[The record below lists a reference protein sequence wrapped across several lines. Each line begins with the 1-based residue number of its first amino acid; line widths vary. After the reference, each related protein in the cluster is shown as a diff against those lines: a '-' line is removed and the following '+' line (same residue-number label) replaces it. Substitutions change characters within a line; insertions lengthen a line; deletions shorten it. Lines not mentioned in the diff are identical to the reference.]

1 MIPPGRSGRIMMG
14 QRPKGGN
21 RNLGPPDRL
30 AASWHRIS
38 LPAGRK
44 FDFTPRFSPDARQKT
59 TSGQRLACPSGAA
72 SRGPW
77 QGIFCVEKKPQQ
89 GTGRGISQGLVSRL
103 YARRRLRLTP
113 VGDASP
119 SSPKSYASIL
129 TPIWRRF
136 HQSGGRQPRCSAV
149 GGRKGSC
156 PDAAVQPAKANHI
169 RVYRARC
176 RPRRSRL
183 SAGWMGGRTLDRST
197 AVGRESQAYPA
208 GPTPVRSPSAGWRNA
223 LNAFPPVYGAA
234 VPINTARCPAFSG
247 TGWRAAPC
255 RSAADPLPDPS
266 PLAGPARGEGKGG
279 A

>member
-30 AASWHRIS
+30 AAPCHRIS

-149 GGRKGSC
+149 ANSPRLAYARPSSTPVKRAGSTSTWL
-156 PDAAVQPAKANHI
+156 PAKS
-169 RVYRARC
+169 RMVRAM
-176 RPRRSRL
+176 S
-183 SAGWMGGRTLDRST
+183 SWEAGKGLARMHPISPERGMD
-197 AVGRESQAYPA
+197 GREDA
-208 GPTPVRSPSAGWRNA
+208 
-223 LNAFPPVYGAA
+223 
-234 VPINTARCPAFSG
+234 
-247 TGWRAAPC
+247 
-255 RSAADPLPDPS
+255 
-266 PLAGPARGEGKGG
+266 
-279 A
+279 